1 MTHRIYSWRF
11 NIFQQEKK
19 IYLKLLKKNS
29 NISENNIIIV
39 KIAKVVEIVVV
50 VVVVVVVIGYIQQ
63 ECGWAKP

>member
-1 MTHRIYSWRF
+1 
-11 NIFQQEKK
+11 
-19 IYLKLLKKNS
+19 LKLLKKNS

>member
-1 MTHRIYSWRF
+1 
-11 NIFQQEKK
+11 
-19 IYLKLLKKNS
+19 LKLLKKNS

-50 VVVVVVVIGYIQQ
+50 VVVVVVIGYIQQ